1 MSKAAHSSTPA
12 ARRRKSGFIET
23 REYGFFAEF
32 CDDVIRYGYIGLCVG
47 WPGTGKTEAA
57 KRYSGW
63 DKIEALFPRY
73 AYTREP
79 PRELARANTVFYT
92 PPVAN
97 SPKVIE
103 SEIERRRNLLGW
115 LVETARE
122 SERRKQRERRGHSK
136 SPENTEPASSL
147 EKSSSQAASF
157 SGPVISPTGRTRADA
172 ADRADKVA
180 DHVKLLIVDE
190 ADWLKVSGLEQLRAI
205 YDKHGMGMVLIGMPG
220 LEKRLA
226 RYGQLYSRVG
236 FVHEFRSLG
245 EEEIREII
253 LKQRS
258 KLGVG
263 LSAEA
268 LEDEEALAT
277 IIRISRGNFRLIR
290 ALLQQVERMLEAN
303 DLELVTAKVVEA
315 AAENLVMGAE

>member
-1 MSKAAHSSTPA
+1 M
-12 ARRRKSGFIET
+12 RRRKSGFIET

-122 SERRKQRERRGHSK
+122 SERRARSK

-147 EKSSSQAASF
+147 ETSSSQAASF

-180 DHVKLLIVDE
+180 GHVKLLIVDE

-205 YDKHGMGMVLIGMPG
+205 YDKHGVGMVLIGMPG

-236 FVHEFRSLG
+236 FVDEFRSLG

-253 LKQRS
+253 MKQRS

-268 LEDEEALAT
+268 IEDEETLAT

-290 ALLQQVERMLEAN
+290 ALLQQVERTLEAN

-315 AAENLVMGAE
+315 AADNLVMGAE

>member
-1 MSKAAHSSTPA
+1 MSKQTRSRTPG

-63 DKIEALFPRY
+63 DKIESLFPRY

-79 PRELARANTVFYT
+79 PRELARSNTVFYT

-97 SPKVIE
+97 SPKIIE

-115 LVETARE
+115 LVETAKE
-122 SERRKQRERRGHSK
+122 SERRKQRERRARYRPPKIS
-136 SPENTEPASSL
+136 EPTAAPVNSHVT
-147 EKSSSQAASF
+147 SSSEHI
-157 SGPVISPTGRTRADA
+157 ISPTGRARADA
-172 ADRADKVA
+172 VSRAEEVET
-180 DHVKLLIVDE
+180 HVRLLIVDE
-190 ADWLKVSGLEQLRAI
+190 ADWLKMSGLEQLRALC
-205 YDKHGMGMVLIGMPG
+205 DKHQIGMVLIGMPG

-226 RYGQLYSRVG
+226 RYAQLYSRVG
-236 FVHEFRSLG
+236 FVHEYRSLSDQQA
-245 EEEIREII
+245 REII
-253 LKQRS
+253 LEERF

-277 IIRISRGNFRLIR
+277 IIRLTRGNFRLIR
-290 ALLQQVERMLEAN
+290 GLLQQVERTLDAN
-303 DLELVTAKVVEA
+303 DLKLVTPRVVES
-315 AAENLVMGAE
+315 AAENLVMTAA

>member
-1 MSKAAHSSTPA
+1 M
-12 ARRRKSGFIET
+12 
-23 REYGFFAEF
+23 
-32 CDDVIRYGYIGLCVG
+32 
-47 WPGTGKTEAA
+47 
-57 KRYSGW
+57 
-63 DKIEALFPRY
+63 
-73 AYTREP
+73 
-79 PRELARANTVFYT
+79 
-92 PPVAN
+92 AN

-122 SERRKQRERRGHSK
+122 SERRKQREQRARRK
-136 SPENTEPASSL
+136 STELTEPASSL
-147 EKSSSQAASF
+147 ENSSSQSLSL

-172 ADRADKVA
+172 AGRADKVA
-180 DHVKLLIVDE
+180 GHVKLLIVDE
-190 ADWLKVSGLEQLRAI
+190 ADWLKMSGLEQLRAI
-205 YDKHGMGMVLIGMPG
+205 YDKHALGMVLIGMPG

-253 LKQRS
+253 LEERS

-263 LSAEA
+263 LCAEA

-277 IIRISRGNFRLIR
+277 ITRISRGNFRLIR
-290 ALLQQVERMLEAN
+290 ALLQQVERTLEAN
-303 DLELVTAKVVEA
+303 NLKLVTPKVVEA